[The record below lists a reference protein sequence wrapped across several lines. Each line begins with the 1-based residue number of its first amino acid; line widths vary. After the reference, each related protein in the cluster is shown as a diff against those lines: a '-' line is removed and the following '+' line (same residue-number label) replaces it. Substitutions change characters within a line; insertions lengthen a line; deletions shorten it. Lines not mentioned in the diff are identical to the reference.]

1 MSDIDLA
8 ATGKDFTVQIL
19 VAGVPTKVLEMVKFK
34 VTEVIE
40 KTETKPLG
48 TTRRNINTEPLGWE
62 LELEIDV
69 SRKEAD
75 DLADIINSAATLR
88 VPLVLIVATTTKF
101 RDGSKGKHKY
111 MDLKKT
117 AFTMSDARGENKKC
131 TIKLETGFPR
141 VAL

>member
-34 VTEVIE
+34 ATEAIE

-48 TTRRNINTEPLGWE
+48 TTRRHINTEPLGWE
-62 LELEIDV
+62 LEIEIDV

-117 AFTMSDARGENKKC
+117 AFSVSHGRGENMKC